1 VCRDPDLIIMIQE
14 SARFLKWTGFVMLCL
29 ASTLSG
35 TEPSLQTT
43 VCAKGNSICIPQNYS
58 KFDLPNETQTTVS
71 VGIDIK
77 DIPKIDD
84 KEFSVTLNAFFL
96 VRWTDTRLVIDQQ
109 RIDEILGPE
118 VGAEAEWIP
127 VDVSFIKEF
136 WLPDAE
142 ILNLKEFKTLD
153 VLSKLE
159 GLWLNRDFEI
169 MYAVATRI
177 TFICPMTFNSFPLDV
192 QVCLF
197 QVGSFNYDNQK
208 MVFTDEFIADESQI
222 RSVLDYAVEIRKLPE
237 SKQNYVAITGNYSV
251 AGFELTLRRKVS
263 HYIITCYLPSGMF
276 VIVSWISFLIPPDIV
291 PGRMTLLITV
301 FLVLVN
307 IFNTITTNIPKAEGL
322 TAIEAFVIVCVLF
335 VFGALIEYAGIL
347 LQLKVRVSMKKCP
360 VVKKIPSRRASHEDQ
375 VPLTNIQIPPSNG
388 TKTLQL
394 DCDHQ
399 TVSTR
404 NQEVDVRRK
413 KSKKSKNLTDE
424 KLAVARLDLMFLLL
438 FPLFF
443 FIFNLIYWMSF
454 LYVIP
459 DW

>member
-1 VCRDPDLIIMIQE
+1 MTA
-14 SARFLKWTGFVMLCL
+14 ARFLIWSPLSLLWL

-35 TEPSLQTT
+35 EPKLSPRASI
-43 VCAKGNSICIPQNYS
+43 CAKGNSICIPDNYS

-84 KEFSVTLNAFFL
+84 KDFSVTLNAFFV
-96 VRWTDTRLVIDQQ
+96 VRWTDTRLVIDQE

-118 VGAEAEWIP
+118 AELADEPEWIP

-159 GLWLNRDFEI
+159 GLWLNKNSEI

-197 QVGSFNYDNQK
+197 QVGSFNYDNTK
-208 MVFTDEFIADESQI
+208 MVFVDEFEYEDEAQV
-222 RSVLDYAVEIRKLPE
+222 RSVLDYAVEIKKLPE
-237 SKQNYVAITGNYSV
+237 SQQNYVAITGNYSV

-347 LQLKVRVSMKKCP
+347 LQLKVRVS
-360 VVKKIPSRRASHEDQ
+360 VKKPQPRKINSRRASCEDQ
-375 VPLTNIQIPPSNG
+375 VPLTNIQNPSNG
-388 TKTLQL
+388 TKNL
-394 DCDHQ
+394 DHECD
-399 TVSTR
+399 VPANIATR
-404 NQEVDVRRK
+404 NQEIDVRRK
-413 KSKKSKNLTDE
+413 KPKKAKNYADE
-424 KLAVARLDLMFLLL
+424 KLAVARLDLMFLLV
-438 FPLFF
+438 FPFF
-443 FIFNLIYWMSF
+443 FLLFNLIYWISF
-454 LYVIP
+454 LYIIP
-459 DW
+459 DP